1 MMGLVTSR
9 PGPLR
14 PGFADQGGLETWGA
28 MGTQEPGKVGVSR
41 ENTNEPATA
50 GGKSPV
56 CPALF

>member
-14 PGFADQGGLETWGA
+14 PGFADMETGGA
-28 MGTQEPGKVGVSR
+28 MGTQEPGKVGMSR
-41 ENTNEPATA
+41 ENTDEPATA